1 MYPVDL
7 PDVDDTGLTSASQKY
22 LSSLESGPCNEEWF
36 QLSQTLKVAIT
47 ADSVRR
53 VHLFENNQPDCAL
66 LALYSPDDPTQVVA
80 LYLHEKWWCVEDV
93 LRTSSKSRSGLI
105 MSITERVI
113 VFLLSQVVERSS
125 QEKALFSLHPP
136 TESCKLLW
144 RDSQAVGF
152 YTVKHKGSLCDAWSS
167 RCYLLPA
174 LDTVLV
180 RRSWRR
186 RGLGLQMLEDYC
198 SSFYTET
205 CLGISSPLS
214 PSMAAV
220 CRSFLQQHEEHLEQL
235 YEVEAPGDWSQRRN
249 IWLSIQLGR
258 YSLGD
263 SEENSPTSG
272 EMQKNEGEHSSQ
284 KTYSRTVDPTS
295 ASTCNVSIPLVIHS
309 PASQTKPCDLRR
321 GRSFPQQRDLWNRMS
336 CSPR

>member
-7 PDVDDTGLTSASQKY
+7 PDVDDAGLTSASEQY
-22 LSSLESGPCNEEWF
+22 LSYLESRPWNNEWF
-36 QLSQTLKVAIT
+36 QLSQTSKVAIT
-47 ADSVRR
+47 ADNARR
-53 VHLFENNQPDCAL
+53 VQLFEDDQPDCAL

-105 MSITERVI
+105 TSIMERVI

-125 QEKALFSLHPP
+125 QEKALFSLHPR

-144 RDSQAVGF
+144 RDRQAVGF
-152 YTVKHKGSLCDAWSS
+152 YTVKHKGSLCDSWSS

-186 RGLGLQMLEDYC
+186 RGFGLQMLEDYC
-198 SSFYTET
+198 SSFYTEA
-205 CLGISSPLS
+205 CLGVSSPLS

-220 CRSFLQQHEEHLEQL
+220 CRSFLQQHEEYLEQL
-235 YEVEAPGDWSQRRN
+235 YEVEAPGDWTQRRN

-258 YSLGD
+258 YSLGNN
-263 SEENSPTSG
+263 EENSPTSG
-272 EMQKNEGEHSSQ
+272 ETQRNEERDSSQ
-284 KTYSRTVDPTS
+284 KT
-295 ASTCNVSIPLVIHS
+295 
-309 PASQTKPCDLRR
+309 
-321 GRSFPQQRDLWNRMS
+321 
-336 CSPR
+336 